1 MLASS
6 SDINISVIVRHV
18 QAAWGGGGGGGG
30 GVGGDLLSFSVPG
43 ETEKNRSMGFAW
55 GYQYPS

>member
-18 QAAWGGGGGGGG
+18 QAAW
-30 GVGGDLLSFSVPG
+30 GGDLLSFSVPG

-55 GYQYPS
+55 GYQYPG